1 MILKKHVLV
10 LLTLTLMTASGCS
23 LLPSKTKSME
33 TAKTEFCSHTQKIRA
48 KLTNRETGTEAVFE
62 GYIDASGNGKGLIE
76 IGDVIREVNIANN
89 KLLLTVFNTT
99 YSVEDIGPYFSFNTL
114 DNLESATDQIILES
128 GKISSVAGTCN
139 GVIYNVR
146 YEESDKTFDKSVFTI
161 DKSIS
166 TSDFLELLALAN
178 AEKSEASSAVGLL
191 AEKTEEES
199 EEETVEDD
207 EPSFYLKS
215 PLGIT
220 IDGKIY
226 SIGDKMNK
234 DDYYKDFLPE
244 GISYDYVWD
253 SNRKLETRTVSYL
266 DTTGKVSFMTLDN
279 IVFELSTTT
288 DFNFLK
294 LYKGQDIKEVK
305 SLLGIG
311 LNKKALESF
320 TPMYSGLEVTHTSG
334 KEISCKLD
342 SMTIKLGIKNN
353 ALYSI
358 FISQDRG
365 YLHYDS

>member
-1 MILKKHVLV
+1 MIMKKYVLI
-10 LLTLTLMTASGCS
+10 LLALTVMTTSGCS

-33 TAKTEFCSHTQKIRA
+33 VAKTEFCSHAQKIRA
-48 KLTNRETGTEAVFE
+48 KLTNRETGTEAIFE

-76 IGDVIREVNIANN
+76 VGDVIRDVNIANN
-89 KLLLTVFNTT
+89 RLLLNVFNMT
-99 YSVEDIGPYFSFNTL
+99 YSVEDIGPYFSFDTL
-114 DNLESATDQIILES
+114 DDLESTVDQIILES
-128 GKISSVAGTCN
+128 GKISSVSGTYG

-146 YEESDKTFDKSVFTI
+146 YEESDKTFDKVVLTI

-178 AEKSEASSAVGLL
+178 AEKSETSSAVGLL
-191 AEKTEEES
+191 AEKTEKES
-199 EEETVEDD
+199 EDEIVEDD

-215 PLGIT
+215 PLGVT
-220 IDGKIY
+220 IDGKVY
-226 SIGDKMNK
+226 SIGDKINK
-234 DDYYKDFLPE
+234 DDYYKSFVPE

-253 SNRKLETRTVSYL
+253 SNEKLETRTVSYL
-266 DTTGKVSFMTLDN
+266 DTTGKVSFMTLDS

-288 DFNFLK
+288 DFSFLK
-294 LYKGQDIKEVK
+294 LYKGQDVKEVK
-305 SLLGIG
+305 ALLGVG